1 LEAPLETSEIIL
13 TDLKAV
19 LLEGHREFSLLN
31 MYKGVP
37 LVCQARLD
45 RVEGPNAIF
54 TVQPPE
60 SATLQTEETTLV
72 LSNGLLEVLEAKVEC
87 LDLVSGKFGLSDFNY
102 AGSKYANRREL
113 RVEPAGS
120 IPVQIASDGRMLS
133 GDIADLSVRG
143 MGLRLPTNEL
153 TSTFTLGKTIAITL
167 HLPNNK
173 VRLEGKIRSI
183 MRTDQYLRLAVE
195 FTGAVPEKASII
207 HYVMQRRS
215 EIVAE
220 IRELYEK
227 AIRLS

>member
-1 LEAPLETSEIIL
+1 LETSDIIL

-37 LVCQARLD
+37 LVCQAHLD
-45 RVEGPNAIF
+45 RVEEPSAIF

-72 LSNGLLEVLEAKVEC
+72 LSNGLLEVLEARVEC
-87 LDLVSGKFGLSDFNY
+87 LDLVSGKFGLSEFAY

-113 RVEPAGS
+113 RVEPEGS
-120 IPVQIASDGRMLS
+120 IPVQIASDGRILS
-133 GDIADLSVRG
+133 GEIADLSVRG
-143 MGLRLPTNEL
+143 MGLRLPVSEL

-167 HLPNNK
+167 HLPEGK

-183 MRTDQYLRLAVE
+183 MRTSKYLRLAVE
-195 FTGAVPEKASII
+195 FTGSVPEKASII

-215 EIVAE
+215 EIVTE

-227 AIRLS
+227 AIRQS